1 MKSLSPAEVSAE
13 ALAAS
18 RKPLAQAMTLPA
30 AAFSSPAT
38 YEREVERIFGRSW
51 LCAGRLDQ
59 IPEPGDYLPLDLLGR
74 KLLVVRG
81 ADGEVRVLS
90 RVCRHRAAD
99 LVKEAG
105 HANSFQC
112 PYHAWTYGLDGRLI
126 GAPFMESSESF
137 DKKSCRLPE
146 ARSEIWEGWVF
157 VNLDPDAAPLAEGL
171 APLSALLEQYRMSE
185 AVAAPTATFDSP
197 FNWKV
202 LVDNFMEAYHHI
214 AIHRDTLE
222 PLFPAKES
230 HTPDNDGPYSVLFM
244 PGREGVE
251 EEPGSPDGALPP
263 LAPLGERDAR
273 QLVAAV
279 VYPCHLFAVSAHA
292 LTWYQILPEAWD
304 RFTLRI
310 FNCFHRDALLG
321 REHGDAVEAFQ
332 AVTRVIHQQDI
343 GACEATWAGLRSGC
357 FESGPLCSLEKP
369 IWQFNQWWSERMFG
383 APDPSEEHQS
393 ETD

>member
-1 MKSLSPAEVSAE
+1 MTKSASSLEVSTE

-18 RKPLAQAMTLPA
+18 RRPLAQAMTLPA
-30 AAFSSPAT
+30 AAFSSPAS

-74 KLLVVRG
+74 KLMVVRG
-81 ADGEVRVLS
+81 RDGEVRVLS
-90 RVCRHRAAD
+90 RVCRHRAAE

-105 HANSFQC
+105 RTKSFQC
-112 PYHAWTYGLDGRLI
+112 PYHSWTYGLDGRLL
-126 GAPFMESSESF
+126 GAPFMESSESL
-137 DKKSCRLPE
+137 DRKRCRLPE
-146 ARSEIWEGWVF
+146 VRSEIWEGWIF
-157 VNLDPDAAPLAEGL
+157 VNLDRDAPSLGEGL
-171 APLSALLEQYRMSE
+171 APLSDLLAPYRMSE
-185 AVAAPTATFDSP
+185 SVAVETATFDSP

-230 HTPDNDGPYSVLFM
+230 HTPDNEGPYSVLFM
-244 PGREGVE
+244 PGREAAQD
-251 EEPGSPDGALPP
+251 EPAGLSDSLP
-263 LAPLGERDAR
+263 LVAPLGGHQGS

-279 VYPCHLFAVSAHA
+279 VYPSHLFAPSAHA
-292 LTWYQILPEAWD
+292 LTWYQILPETWD

-310 FNCFHRDALLG
+310 FSCFHRDALENPEH
-321 REHGDAVEAFQ
+321 REAVEAFQ
-332 AVTRVIHQQDI
+332 AVTRVIHHQDI
-343 GACEATWAGLRSGC
+343 EACEATWAGLRSGC
-357 FESGPLCSLEKP
+357 FESGPLCSLEKS

-383 APDPSEEHQS
+383 AQGEDSHPE
-393 ETD
+393 